1 VRLIKKRYTGLFVVL
16 TFFLIVTGCGGISKD
31 LKVNAL
37 NVPEQL
43 KVTGEL
49 IEKLKNE
56 YERFKQTDQYKS
68 EFIRYGGP
76 DRENWDSSFNQ
87 AFNALAEAK
96 GIYENAVAQILERNK
111 EEEQPQLKKQLKT
124 ISEKMALGRQSAQ
137 KTGLRISRLQQV
149 KDSMDEMLSTGED
162 KNTRIDGLFKELEVF
177 VRESQEQYPNKK
189 EDLDT
194 RFSWFEKVHQESLAA
209 FQVIKNEEASEPPDL
224 ALFAD
229 NHALIAKQFEAFTLQ
244 NQELRKKISELG
256 KSYSKILRDM
266 KLEQKPW
273 LEEVR
278 YQWDNW
284 SDWDTTKEVYRR
296 KRYISIN
303 DYNSLIKKGGEAGGI
318 ISRGN
323 DYEVW
328 IEDLDVDEYFFHTY
342 LFVEDEKQTPG
353 DWEQVTETFYDAN
366 EENLNMSI
374 LTKPLGM
381 YEEEVIKVAMPPGFD
396 KVGDPRY
403 GKWEENRDTGERQWS
418 FFQKY
423 LFWSMILNGNRFG
436 RNYYS
441 YDRYNDWNRN
451 YRGRKPYY
459 GRSGGDFGSGG
470 RSTMTNSGM
479 KGSTY
484 AKSGGF
490 KTTTPSVRGAGTS
503 NRSRGPGAG
512 K

>member
-1 VRLIKKRYTGLFVVL
+1 
-16 TFFLIVTGCGGISKD
+16 VTGCGGISKD
-31 LKVNAL
+31 LKVTAL
-37 NVPEQL
+37 KVPEQL
-43 KVTGEL
+43 RGTEEL
-49 IEKLKNE
+49 IGKLKNE
-56 YERFKQTDQYKS
+56 YERFKQTDQFKS

-76 DRENWDSSFNQ
+76 DRENWDSNFNQ
-87 AFNALAEAK
+87 ASSALAEA
-96 GIYENAVAQILERNK
+96 GRIYENEVKKILERNK
-111 EEEQPQLKKQLKT
+111 SEEQPNLKKQLKI
-124 ISEKMALGRQSAQ
+124 ISDKMALCRQSAQ
-137 KTGLRISRLQQV
+137 KTGLRISRLQQA
-149 KDSMDEMLSTGED
+149 KDSMGEMFSDGED
-162 KNTRIDGLFKELEVF
+162 KNRRIDGLFKELDVF
-177 VRESQEQYPNKK
+177 VKDSQKTYLNKK

-194 RFSWFEKVHQESLAA
+194 RFSWFEKTHQEILTA
-209 FQVIKNEEASEPPDL
+209 FQIVKKEQASGTPDL

-229 NHALIAKQFEAFTLQ
+229 NHDLIAKQFEAFTLR
-244 NQELRKKISELG
+244 NQDLRKKIGELG
-256 KSYSKILRDM
+256 RSYSKILRDM

-278 YQWDNW
+278 YEWDNW

-296 KRYISIN
+296 KRYISMK
-303 DYNSLIKKGGEAGGI
+303 DYSSLVNKVGEAGGI

-328 IEDLDVDEYFFHTY
+328 IEDIDVDESYYHMY

-353 DWEQVTETFYDAN
+353 DWEKVEGTFYDAN

-374 LTKPLGM
+374 LTKPLGV

-403 GKWEENRDTGERQWS
+403 GKWVENKDTGERQWS

-441 YDRYNDWNRN
+441 YDRYNDWNSN

-470 RSTMTNSGM
+470 RSTMTNPGM